1 MNICNKSGCFLWLG
15 QRGLFVEWLCSDHLR
30 CACIQGVLVA
40 GLNCLVTSSLVA
52 YLSVHVHPVVK
63 GVCCGM
69 VLALRTK
76 QLDA

>member
-1 MNICNKSGCFLWLG
+1 
-15 QRGLFVEWLCSDHLR
+15 
-30 CACIQGVLVA
+30 VA